1 MVRKASI
8 DIGTN
13 STRLLVAEIKP
24 DHAITP
30 LYATERIT
38 RLGEA
43 MSHSGALS
51 DEAMTRVSQALAE
64 YRSLAQAYGVESYY
78 VIATSATREASNQAF
93 FLHKMAQETGFQ
105 VSVVTGETEAYLS
118 FIGALHDQPT
128 ECEALVCDIGGGSTE
143 FVLGRR
149 EQMRLAASLPLGSRR
164 LTEMLFFSERPVEQ
178 AVAETGRYCRQQ
190 LERRFNDVARPE
202 QGLACGGTATTL
214 AMMATRTPVHKA
226 EKIHGYS
233 LTREELAAVL
243 RELAERSIPERQK
256 MIGLH
261 PMRADVILAG
271 AVILEAIMS
280 YWQLTEMRI
289 SLADLLYGVL
299 LQEGQ

>member
-13 STRLLVAEIKP
+13 STRLLVAEINP
-24 DHAITP
+24 DHTITP
-30 LYATERIT
+30 LYAAERIT
-38 RLGEA
+38 RLGE
-43 MSHSGALS
+43 SLSSGGALS
-51 DEAMTRVSQALAE
+51 EEAMTRVTEALVE
-64 YRSLAQAYGVESYY
+64 YRSLAQAYGVEAYH

-93 FLHKMAQETGFQ
+93 FLQKIAQETGFQ
-105 VSVVTGETEAYLS
+105 VRVVAGETEAYLS
-118 FIGALHDQPT
+118 FIGALHDQPA

-143 FVLGRR
+143 FVMGRR
-149 EQMRLAASLPLGSRR
+149 GRMRLAASLPLGSRR
-164 LTEMLFFSERPVEQ
+164 LTETFFLPKRPVEE
-178 AVAETGRYCRQQ
+178 AVAETERYCRQE
-190 LERRFNDVARPE
+190 LERRFHGVARPK

-214 AMMATRTPVHKA
+214 AMMTTRTPLHEA
-226 EKIHGYS
+226 EKIHGYL
-233 LTREELAAVL
+233 LTQEELVAVL
-243 RELAERSIPERQK
+243 RDLAVRSMPERQK

-261 PMRADVILAG
+261 PLRADVILAG

-280 YWQLTEMRI
+280 YWQLSGIRI